1 MEKPIPTKIFRP
13 ITAGA
18 DIVLKRLEFLA
29 IPRNLF
35 KARGKL
41 CVKGEIGFVSHWL
54 KSWCDIYS
62 QNSRRSCPNY
72 AITEPFETR
81 SIRRSIRRLYTRKYH
96 MNNFHE

>member
-54 KSWCDIYS
+54 KNWCDIYS
-62 QNSRRSCPNY
+62 QNSRRNCPNY

-81 SIRRSIRRLYTRKYH
+81 SIRRSIRRPYTRKYH

>member
-54 KSWCDIYS
+54 K
-62 QNSRRSCPNY
+62 N
-72 AITEPFETR
+72 
-81 SIRRSIRRLYTRKYH
+81 
-96 MNNFHE
+96 